1 MYQVYLGIG
10 SNLGNRLE
18 NLSHALEEIA
28 SIATIEMISSIY
40 ETEPV
45 DIEKSDNFLNMA
57 ISVRTEDDPPLLLA
71 RLKKIE
77 KKLGRRQKTHLEPRT
92 IDIDI
97 LMYRGFAYEDNTV
110 KVPHR
115 ELANRRFVLEPL
127 CEIAPTA
134 VHPTLEKTIA
144 SLLRNC
150 RDQHKVIKTEYQI
163 NLSVIH

>member
-18 NLSHALEEIA
+18 NLSRAIEEIA
-28 SIATIEMISSIY
+28 SIATIESTSSIY

-45 DIEKSDNFLNMA
+45 DIVNCENFLNMA
-57 ISVRTEDDPPLLLA
+57 ISIRTEDDPPLLLA

-77 KKLGRRQKTHLEPRT
+77 KKLGRKQQTHLEARI

-110 KVPHR
+110 KVPHK
-115 ELANRRFVLEPL
+115 ELANRRFALEPL

-134 VHPTLEKTIA
+134 VHPSLEKTIA
-144 SLLRNC
+144 TLLRNC
-150 RDQHKVIKTEYQI
+150 RDNHKVIKTEHQV

>member
-10 SNLGNRLE
+10 SNLGDRLE
-18 NLSHALEEIA
+18 FLSHAVEEIA
-28 SIATIEMISSIY
+28 AISTIESISSIY

-45 DIEKSDNFLNMA
+45 GIENCDSFLNMVLS
-57 ISVRTEDDPPLLLA
+57 IRTQDDPPLLLA

-77 KKLGRRQKTHLEPRT
+77 RKLGRRQRSHMETRT

-97 LMYRGFAYEDNTV
+97 LMYRGLAYQDNTV
-110 KVPHR
+110 RVPHV
-115 ELANRRFVLEPL
+115 ELETRRFVLEPL

-134 VHPTLEKTIA
+134 VHPMLEKTIA

-150 RDQHKVIKTEYQI
+150 RDQHKVIRTEYQL
-163 NLSVIH
+163 NQSVLH